1 MLSTVLWVLFYLA
14 CPTLV
19 LWLCSKNKFL
29 DSLGAIVVCYGIG
42 LIVGNI
48 GILPESIGGVQ
59 ETLNMLVIPLAL
71 PLIFFSMNLRGWG
84 KKQAGMTA
92 KAFSGALVAI
102 IIASFIAY
110 TIFHSYLGDEGW
122 KMSGMLI
129 GCYSGGTPNLAAIG
143 TALQMSS
150 SNFIAVNTAD
160 VFVGAFLLMLLLSVI
175 PRIFRKVLLP
185 FKKMSD
191 EEHKINM
198 NQMDAFELYFKGFTK
213 RDFLPLLGAFGI
225 SVVIFA
231 IGGGASF
238 LVPEGLSSVVAILI
252 ITTLGVLASFI
263 PKIRNIKMTFQLGHY
278 FLLVFALVI
287 SSMANIRDMVG
298 AAPIIM
304 LYISVLYIFAFTI
317 HGLLSKLM
325 KVDSDTHLIT
335 ITALIYSPP
344 FVPVIAAILK
354 NKQVIM
360 TGMLVGI
367 VGWVIGNYA
376 GIGFAYLMQAIFGG

>member
-1 MLSTVLWVLFYLA
+1 V
-14 CPTLV
+14 
-19 LWLCSKNKFL
+19 
-29 DSLGAIVVCYGIG
+29 IG

-48 GILPESIGGVQ
+48 GILPENISGVH

-92 KAFSGALVAI
+92 KAFAGALLAI
-102 IIASFIAY
+102 VIASFIAFM
-110 TIFHSYLGDEGW
+110 IFHSYLGEEGW

-143 TALQMSS
+143 TALNMSS

-175 PRIFRKVLLP
+175 PRIFRKILPP

-191 EEHKINM
+191 EEHLINM
-198 NQMDAFELYFKGFTK
+198 GQMDAFELYFKGFTIK
-213 RDFLPLLGAFGI
+213 DFLPLLGALGV
-225 SVVIFA
+225 SVLIFA

-238 LVPEGLSSVVAILI
+238 LVPEGLSSVVAILL

-263 PKIRNIKMTFQLGHY
+263 PKIQNIKMTFQLGHY
-278 FLLVFALVI
+278 FLLVFALII
-287 SSMANIRDMVG
+287 SSMANVGDMVG

-304 LYISVLYIFAFTI
+304 LYISVLYVFAFTI

-325 KVDSDTHLIT
+325 KVDSDTHLIAM
-335 ITALIYSPP
+335 TALIFSPP
-344 FVPVIAAILK
+344 FVPVMAAILK

-376 GIGFAYLMQAIFGG
+376 GIGFAYLMQAIFG